1 MDVTKIMTDLA
12 TNLAYNFTWLANP
25 AKDGV
30 IFKYDPEAPI
40 LDKTGKPT
48 GKTFRKL
55 TTTIIFEDGTKCTC
69 SNSQL
74 DKINAVLVSEH
85 NGVKLPEPV
94 ITADETAKELGII
107 NCLYKRMIG
116 TINADGTINGSGGA
130 KWLKD
135 QISKNSYDQSVME
148 IYGKAVKKLEAEK
161 NEAAH
166 KAAAKK
172 AHDHKVKRL
181 ARQIQLEREAE
192 ELLAAK
198 KITKTASAKP
208 LCETKITIKPAVKT
222 APGTKRTASGF
233 PKKHLT
239 VEDFFSDSCK
249 DDETYVRPNKR
260 FSEFTP
266 EEKREY
272 WRAQKRGWL

>member
-1 MDVTKIMTDLA
+1 MDANKIINDLA
-12 TNLAYNFTWLANP
+12 MNLAYNFTWLANP
-25 AKDGV
+25 AEGGV

-48 GKTFRKL
+48 GKTYGKL

-74 DKINAVLVSEH
+74 DKVNAILVSEH

-94 ITADETAKELGII
+94 VTADDAAKEVGII

-116 TINADGTINGSGGA
+116 TINADGTINGTGGA
-130 KWLKD
+130 KWLKN
-135 QISKNSYDQSVME
+135 QITKNSYDQGVME
-148 IYGKAVKKLEAEK
+148 VYGKAVKKLNAEK

-181 ARQIQLEREAE
+181 ARQIALEREAE

-198 KITKTASAKP
+198 KVGKTASAKP

-222 APGTKRTASGF
+222 APGSKPTASGF
-233 PKKHLT
+233 SKKPMT
-239 VEDFFSDSCK
+239 AAEFFSSSCK
-249 DDETYVRPNKR
+249 DGETYVRPNKR
-260 FSEFTP
+260 FSEFTQQ
-266 EEKREY
+266 EKRDY